1 MSNLGVSEIIAV
13 VGVLAAAV
21 AFAIRASSAISAND
35 AKHMASL
42 KAAQDLWEA
51 HLKAAIQRIE
61 DQRKADMELISEK
74 LGTIR
79 NQMNRHEQAIWSR
92 VRGVEKI
99 TGRAHVFTP
108 SDEGEA

>member
-13 VGVLAAAV
+13 VGVLAAAIT
-21 AFAIRASSAISAND
+21 FAIRASSSIVAND

-51 HLKAAIQRIE
+51 QLKAAIEKIE
-61 DQRKADMELISEK
+61 TQRKADMELLNEK
-74 LGTIR
+74 LGSMR
-79 NQMNRHEQAIWSR
+79 LRMNQQEQAIWSR

-99 TGRAHVFTP
+99 TGRAHVFTD
-108 SDEGEA
+108 DENGG